1 MSEAAVI
8 CVDIGSTWT
17 KGAIF
22 RRDEDR
28 FSLVKRASV
37 TTTTDHLPDAFYA
50 VLEQL
55 STSHGE
61 DGRAPLYFS
70 SSAKGGLRVAVVG
83 LVPEM
88 SLHIAR
94 LAAFSAGARVVASFP
109 YRLGRASIAE
119 IESSQPDILLLCGGT
134 DGGNERYVT
143 ENAQVIAASNFGG
156 TIVYAGNNLATDA
169 VADALANRKLVVC
182 ENLMPEYG
190 KLNTEPVRN
199 AIRTVFLDS
208 IVTGK
213 GLSEIVARFGVSP
226 VPTPLAVF
234 NLVQAMGE
242 HLEDWQNFALID
254 LGGATTDFYSFSE
267 AWFPESDAII
277 KGIVEPKVKRTVE
290 GDLGMRI
297 SAEST
302 FISGGDY
309 LRTALGDEGVLSL
322 QDYVHRLLQNPAHL
336 PTDPKEIEFDRQLAG
351 ACIHHAL
358 LRHAG
363 TVEEVFTTK
372 GPVLV
377 QAGKDLRRID
387 KIVGTGGYLAACARN
402 QQSVSIG
409 DQMPEAAEKVP
420 LVPQSFSYFADHDY
434 LLPFIGCLAKD
445 FPKQAALTAVDYLV
459 QSGDQVQ
466 IPSPTLCK
474 GGHFL

>member
-22 RRDEDR
+22 RHDEDR

-37 TTTTDHLPDAFYA
+37 TTTTDHLPDAFYG
-50 VLEQL
+50 VLNQL
-55 STSHGE
+55 EPKRDWSE
-61 DGRAPLYFS
+61 EGRVPLYFS

-109 YRLGRASIAE
+109 YRLTRSSVAE
-119 IESSQPDILLLCGGT
+119 IERSQPDILLLCGGT

-143 ENAQVIAASNFGG
+143 ENAQVIAASDFGG

-190 KLNTEPVRN
+190 KLNTEPVQCHQNR
-199 AIRTVFLDS
+199 FLGFDS
-208 IVTGK
+208 YWK
-213 GLSEIVARFGVSP
+213 GAQRDRCQVWCLASSY
-226 VPTPLAVF
+226 PLAVF

-242 HLEDWQNFALID
+242 HLEDWQNFAVID

-277 KGIVEPKVKRTVE
+277 KGIIEPKVKRTVE

-297 SAEST
+297 SAESA
-302 FISGGDY
+302 FISGAI
-309 LRTALGDEGVLSL
+309 T
-322 QDYVHRLLQNPAHL
+322 
-336 PTDPKEIEFDRQLAG
+336 
-351 ACIHHAL
+351 
-358 LRHAG
+358 
-363 TVEEVFTTK
+363 
-372 GPVLV
+372 
-377 QAGKDLRRID
+377 
-387 KIVGTGGYLAACARN
+387 CAPPWVTR
-402 QQSVSIG
+402 G
-409 DQMPEAAEKVP
+409 
-420 LVPQSFSYFADHDY
+420 LVPSR
-434 LLPFIGCLAKD
+434 LC
-445 FPKQAALTAVDYLV
+445 
-459 QSGDQVQ
+459 
-466 IPSPTLCK
+466 PSPAAK
-474 GGHFL
+474 PGSSSD